1 MVSSMKFNHH
11 HTMFERV
18 AWQSSNEA
26 LRLRNSII
34 TPMPI
39 GLHQELHRE
48 CPPVPLL
55 DHLSVVKAER
65 AYRPGNDTIT
75 SIDRLIGAIETT
87 TKRGH
92 VVSQEVGY
100 LAMEALELQIPFIQE
115 AYKFKEHWR

>member
-1 MVSSMKFNHH
+1 MVRYMKFNHH

-55 DHLSVVKAER
+55 DHLSLVQAER
-65 AYRPGNDTIT
+65 AYSPSGDTINN
-75 SIDRLIGAIETT
+75 IERLLGAFETT

-92 VVSQEVGY
+92 VVSRELGL